1 MLKKCIFVLALSL
14 LVTAQS
20 FREIHRTNQRSKTI
34 ENYCNVKYSDNISE
48 YKKCKE
54 LDTIKLI
61 TKITNEVKEDK
72 KEIQLPEIK
81 L

>member
-1 MLKKCIFVLALSL
+1 M
-14 LVTAQS
+14 AQA
-20 FREIHRTNQRSKTI
+20 FREIHRTNQNVKTV
-34 ENYCNVKYSDNISE
+34 ENYCSVKYFDNVSE

>member
-1 MLKKCIFVLALSL
+1 MIKKYIFVIALSL
-14 LVTAQS
+14 LVTAQA
-20 FREIHRTNQRSKTI
+20 FRELHRINQSNKVV
-34 ENYCNVKYSDNISE
+34 ENYCSVKYSDNVSE
-48 YKKCKE
+48 YKKCKQ
-54 LDTIKLI
+54 LDATKLI

>member
-1 MLKKCIFVLALSL
+1 MIKKYIFVIVLSL
-14 LVTAQS
+14 LVTAQA
-20 FREIHRTNQRSKTI
+20 FREIHRANQSVKTV
-34 ENYCNVKYSDNISE
+34 ENYCSIKYSDNVSE

>member
-1 MLKKCIFVLALSL
+1 MIKKYIFVIALSL
-14 LVTAQS
+14 LITAQA
-20 FREIHRTNQRSKTI
+20 FRELHRTSQSVKTV
-34 ENYCNVKYSDNISE
+34 ENYCSVKYFDNVSE

-61 TKITNEVKEDK
+61 TKITNEVKEGK

>member
-1 MLKKCIFVLALSL
+1 MIKKYIFVIVLSL
-14 LVTAQS
+14 LVTAQA
-20 FREIHRTNQRSKTI
+20 FRELHRSNQNNKTV
-34 ENYCNVKYSDNISE
+34 ENYCSVKYFDNVSE

>member
-1 MLKKCIFVLALSL
+1 MIKKYIFVIVLSL
-14 LVTAQS
+14 LVTAQA
-20 FREIHRTNQRSKTI
+20 FREIHRTSQ
-34 ENYCNVKYSDNISE
+34 NVKTVESYCSVKYFDNVSE

-54 LDTIKLI
+54 LDATKLI

-72 KEIQLPEIK
+72 KDIQLPEIK

>member
-1 MLKKCIFVLALSL
+1 MIKKYIFVIALSL
-14 LVTAQS
+14 LVTAQT
-20 FREIHRTNQRSKTI
+20 FREIHRASQNIKTV
-34 ENYCNVKYSDNISE
+34 ENYCSVKYFDNVSE

-54 LDTIKLI
+54 LDAIKLI